1 MNDQPEHDQATPDRA
16 NPAAEAAGPPQFP
29 EAPLI
34 RTSTRPAAGGKGRGA
49 ARRPSRRKTGPV
61 FDALPDQ
68 AEKPI
73 GEQASRTREAAP
85 PVYETVGGPLDV
97 TTLAAED
104 LPSGLD
110 APAVTAGDDLGV
122 RRKTQKAARRGANLR
137 PAKRR
142 TSRSR
147 ASGWILFGVCGA
159 SALLV
164 VALLL
169 HKLNWPAGSGAASP
183 RGRSRA
189 ENAAAVPLLPE
200 FKPGE
205 HPRHGAYAT
214 ETKLGAPARDGVRPK
229 KVRPD
234 DISRTGVRPMDAEEF
249 ARRRE
254 GIDSFAEMGRAE
266 AKKLHR
272 EEPQTGSPEKPA
284 TP

>member
-1 MNDQPEHDQATPDRA
+1 MMSDQPEHDQATPDRT
-16 NPAAEAAGPPQFP
+16 NPAAAAACPPQFP

-34 RTSTRPAAGGKGRGA
+34 RTSTRPAAG
-49 ARRPSRRKTGPV
+49 V
-61 FDALPDQ
+61 
-68 AEKPI
+68 
-73 GEQASRTREAAP
+73 
-85 PVYETVGGPLDV
+85 
-97 TTLAAED
+97 
-104 LPSGLD
+104 
-110 APAVTAGDDLGV
+110 PAVTGGDDLSV
-122 RRKTQKAARRGANLR
+122 RRKTQKAARRGGNLR

-142 TSRSR
+142 PSRSR
-147 ASGWILFGVCGA
+147 ASGWILFGACGA

-169 HKLNWPAGSGAASP
+169 HKLNWPAGGGAASP

-189 ENAAAVPLLPE
+189 ESAAEAPSLPE
-200 FKPGE
+200 FRPGE
-205 HPRHGAYAT
+205 QPRNGAYAT

-229 KVRPD
+229 KVKPD

-266 AKKLHR
+266 AEKLHWK
-272 EEPQTGSPEKPA
+272 EPKTGSPEKPA